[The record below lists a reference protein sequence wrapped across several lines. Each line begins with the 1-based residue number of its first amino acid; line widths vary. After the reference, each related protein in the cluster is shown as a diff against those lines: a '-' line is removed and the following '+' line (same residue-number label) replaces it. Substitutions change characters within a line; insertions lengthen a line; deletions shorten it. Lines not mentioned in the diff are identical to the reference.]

1 MAARVECDILK
12 KSLGAFVGALIVC
25 LPGSVSAQNA
35 APGDT
40 RTQYPMF
47 MRDSYFTLRGG
58 WIGYMFSP
66 SQLEPGFHAESI
78 ERPRPAVRID
88 FFGHY
93 FTKHLAMQLTYM
105 RPGQFVE
112 YNNINGPNGS
122 HPVSNAYAGPM
133 LVGNMA
139 LGRRVSAYLEGGYGL
154 TSRSGIVIDG
164 KIALPP
170 AHYGSALV
178 GLGLAYQWTPNFDLL
193 FGATYSP
200 GRQSFDQPSTRMY
213 SVGTRYNMRPIPAA
227 DIANRDAGY
236 LFPANVVRV
245 GYSTNKLTYGAN
257 TLFSKYAV
265 IFWGGHVETK
275 QGFTIEYERNVF
287 HSKKRF
293 AFDLG
298 VSTSVWQTNGTQA
311 TFRTLSAY
319 PLVRY
324 FFGRTEPVDVYFSYA
339 IAGPTF
345 ISQYLLDG
353 LNTGARFTFQD
364 SMGVGVFIGKARRMN
379 VDVSIKHF
387 SNGNLATEN
396 AGIKIPLTFKVG
408 VTF

>member
-1 MAARVECDILK
+1 LT
-12 KSLGAFVGALIVC
+12 KSLGALTGALIVC
-25 LPGSVSAQNA
+25 LAGSVSAQNA
-35 APGDT
+35 VSDDT
-40 RTQYPMF
+40 RTQYPTF

-58 WIGYMFSP
+58 SIGYLFSP
-66 SQLEPGFHAESI
+66 IQLEPGFQAESI
-78 ERPRPAVRID
+78 EKPRPAVRID

-93 FTKHLAMQLTYM
+93 FMKHLAAQLTYM

-122 HPVSNAYAGPM
+122 HPVSNAYAG
-133 LVGNMA
+133 LTFVGDA
-139 LGRRVSAYLEGGYGL
+139 DLSRKVSAYVEGGYGV

-164 KIALPP
+164 KVALQP

-178 GLGLAYQWTPNFDLL
+178 GLGLAYEWTPTFDLL
-193 FGATYSP
+193 LGATYSP
-200 GRQSFDQPSTRMY
+200 GRQSFDQPSTRTY
-213 SVGTRYNMRPIPAA
+213 TFGARYNMRTIPAVDA
-227 DIANRDAGY
+227 IANRDAGY
-236 LFPANVVRV
+236 VFPANVVRV
-245 GYSTNKLTYGAN
+245 GYSTNKLTYGVN
-257 TLFSKYAV
+257 GLFSKYVV

-275 QGFTIEYERNVF
+275 QGATIEYERNVF

-298 VSTSVWQTNGTQA
+298 VSTSAWQSNGTLA

-324 FFGRTEPVDVYFSYA
+324 FFGRTAPADVYFSYS
-339 IAGPTF
+339 IAGPTY
-345 ISQYLLDG
+345 ISQYLLDD

-364 SMGVGVFIGKARRMN
+364 SMGIGVFFGKARRMN

-408 VTF
+408 LAF

>member
-1 MAARVECDILK
+1 M
-12 KSLGAFVGALIVC
+12 C
-25 LPGSVSAQNA
+25 LAGSVSAQNA
-35 APGDT
+35 ASDDT
-40 RTQYPMF
+40 RTQYPPF

-58 WIGYMFSP
+58 WIGYLFTP
-66 SQLEPGFHAESI
+66 TQLEPGFQAESI
-78 ERPRPAVRID
+78 EKPRPAVRID

-93 FTKHLAMQLTYM
+93 FTKHLAVQLTYM
-105 RPGQFVE
+105 RPGQFIE

-133 LVGNMA
+133 LVGNMP
-139 LGRRVSAYLEGGYGL
+139 LGGKVSAYVEGGYGL

-178 GLGLAYQWTPNFDLL
+178 GLGLAYQWTPKFDLL
-193 FGATYSP
+193 LGATYSP
-200 GRQSFDQPSTRMY
+200 GRQLFEQPSTRMY
-213 SVGTRYNMRPIPAA
+213 AVGARYNMRSIPAA
-227 DIANRDAGY
+227 DAIANRDAGY
-236 LFPANVVRV
+236 VFPANVVRV
-245 GYSTNKLTYGAN
+245 GVSTNKLTYRVN
-257 TLFSKYAV
+257 DVFSKYVV
-265 IFWGGHVETK
+265 IFWGGHVATK
-275 QGFTIEYERNVF
+275 EGVTIEYERNVF

-298 VSTSVWQTNGTQA
+298 VSASNWRTNGTL
-311 TFRTLSAY
+311 TKFRTLSAY

-324 FFGRTEPVDVYFSYA
+324 FFGRTGPADVYVSYS
-339 IAGPTF
+339 IAGPTY

-364 SMGVGVFIGKARRMN
+364 SMGIGVFVGRARHMN

-396 AGIKIPLTFKVG
+396 AGIKIPLTFKLG
-408 VTF
+408 LAF

>member
-1 MAARVECDILK
+1 
-12 KSLGAFVGALIVC
+12 VC
-25 LPGSVSAQNA
+25 LAGSVSAQNA
-35 APGDT
+35 TSDDT
-40 RTQYPMF
+40 RTQYPPF

-58 WIGYMFSP
+58 SIGYLFTP
-66 SQLEPGFHAESI
+66 TQLEPGFQAESI
-78 ERPRPAVRID
+78 EKPRPAVRID

-93 FTKHLAMQLTYM
+93 FMKHVAAQLTYM

-112 YNNINGPNGS
+112 YNNINGPNGR

-133 LVGNMA
+133 LVGNMP
-139 LGRRVSAYLEGGYGL
+139 LGGKVSAYVEGGYGL

-178 GLGLAYQWTPNFDLL
+178 GLGVAYQWTPKFDLL

-200 GRQSFDQPSTRMY
+200 GRQLFEQPSTRMY
-213 SVGTRYNMRPIPAA
+213 AVGTRYNMRAIPAA
-227 DIANRDAGY
+227 DAIANRDAGY
-236 LFPANVVRV
+236 VFPANVVRV
-245 GYSTNKLTYGAN
+245 GYSTNKMTYRVN
-257 TLFSKYAV
+257 DVFSKYVV
-265 IFWGGHVETK
+265 IFWGGHVNTK
-275 QGFTIEYERNVF
+275 EGVTIEYERNVF

-298 VSTSVWQTNGTQA
+298 VSASNWRTNGTLTNFA
-311 TFRTLSAY
+311 TLSAY

-324 FFGRTEPVDVYFSYA
+324 FFSRTGPADVYVSYS
-339 IAGPTF
+339 IAGPTY

-353 LNTGARFTFQD
+353 LNSGARFTFQD
-364 SMGVGVFIGKARRMN
+364 SMGIGVFIGKARRMN

-396 AGIKIPLTFKVG
+396 AGIKIPLTFKLG
-408 VTF
+408 LTF